1 MDIYAWNR
9 KDALPEETTNKF
21 NEILKKLGIETFV
34 VSEEQYNN
42 LWFSNRIEI
51 KGLNNIGT
59 NGKGVTPQYTMAS
72 ALGEFME
79 RLQSGML
86 IDYLYPFF
94 NPKTDMAG
102 DINLLADSSKKFF
115 GDILSNYK
123 EAELNAII
131 NDSMVNS
138 RSLNFI
144 DISTNENFLIP
155 ERLINVLCGTNGI
168 AAGNTFEE
176 AFVQGISEIFERY
189 VLQYIYKEQY
199 SDLFKV
205 FNESVYENLN
215 SYNLIRAI
223 KERKYHVYVIDCSL
237 NGKVPVV
244 GVLIFDQAKTKYYF
258 KLGSDVNMD
267 IALQRCITE
276 IFQGNSFDINFRFK
290 MCDFYETKES
300 EEDFWFDKYRAFE
313 HTKAEIN
320 GTGALPRGFFR
331 CLTNET
337 STIRGF
343 MLEKKGNKE
352 AATFMVSCCN
362 KLNKRIAIAN
372 YTVFGVPCIR
382 ILIPELCASYYYP
395 GSDLKGVIENINKFY
410 NFIVEG
416 KLNTHEALDCLTSIL
431 EYPAYTYEFSMNRLL
446 CVVMKEEIGKPYIYN
461 PYLFVAY
468 LAIYLNELDVADK
481 YLSKY
486 NKEARINDKI
496 VKMDAMIMSGI
507 RHNVSKQQL
516 LEFAKLSDVKGI
528 LSAEIN
534 KIFNI
539 KEQGMQ
545 LPCCPGCSFCSYKEV
560 CSYPEW
566 NKIRTKMKEQS
577 CECCE
582 KQLMEFI
589 KNCH

>member
-205 FNESVYENLN
+205 FNESVYEKLN

-223 KERKYHVYVIDCSL
+223 KERKYHV
-237 NGKVPVV
+237 
-244 GVLIFDQAKTKYYF
+244 
-258 KLGSDVNMD
+258 
-267 IALQRCITE
+267 
-276 IFQGNSFDINFRFK
+276 
-290 MCDFYETKES
+290 
-300 EEDFWFDKYRAFE
+300 
-313 HTKAEIN
+313 
-320 GTGALPRGFFR
+320 
-331 CLTNET
+331 
-337 STIRGF
+337 
-343 MLEKKGNKE
+343 
-352 AATFMVSCCN
+352 
-362 KLNKRIAIAN
+362 
-372 YTVFGVPCIR
+372 
-382 ILIPELCASYYYP
+382 
-395 GSDLKGVIENINKFY
+395 
-410 NFIVEG
+410 
-416 KLNTHEALDCLTSIL
+416 
-431 EYPAYTYEFSMNRLL
+431 
-446 CVVMKEEIGKPYIYN
+446 
-461 PYLFVAY
+461 
-468 LAIYLNELDVADK
+468 
-481 YLSKY
+481 
-486 NKEARINDKI
+486 
-496 VKMDAMIMSGI
+496 
-507 RHNVSKQQL
+507 
-516 LEFAKLSDVKGI
+516 
-528 LSAEIN
+528 
-534 KIFNI
+534 
-539 KEQGMQ
+539 
-545 LPCCPGCSFCSYKEV
+545 
-560 CSYPEW
+560 
-566 NKIRTKMKEQS
+566 
-577 CECCE
+577 
-582 KQLMEFI
+582 
-589 KNCH
+589 